1 MRLRTLVAV
10 ALVSGLVALPA
21 VAWDDEDDDDEA
33 PGLRQVQPL
42 LPYPSERRPMRSLP
56 RWQPPETTVIVPP
69 PGGYRDDRPTT
80 CTTLR
85 SGSLS
90 VLTCQ

>member
-1 MRLRTLVAV
+1 MRPGTLLIVAF
-10 ALVSGLVALPA
+10 ALVVTALPA
-21 VAWDDEDDDDEA
+21 PAWDDEEDDNGPE
-33 PGLRQVQPL
+33 LRQVQPL
-42 LPYPSERRPMRSLP
+42 LPYPSERRPMRPLP

-80 CTTLR
+80 CTTMR
-85 SGSLS
+85 SGSLN